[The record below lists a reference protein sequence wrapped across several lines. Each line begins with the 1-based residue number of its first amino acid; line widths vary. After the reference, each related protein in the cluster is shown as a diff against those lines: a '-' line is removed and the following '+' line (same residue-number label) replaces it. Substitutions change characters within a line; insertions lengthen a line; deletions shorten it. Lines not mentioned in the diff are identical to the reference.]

1 MSNTPT
7 LTREQIDKLLRE
19 LADACS
25 GYTGSLSMMKLR
37 LHRIGQIVGYW
48 DKALSTLTPS
58 ASGDG
63 SERPKRPI
71 DGGINWGDEAEV
83 RKFAHDADDHITK
96 LESECD
102 KLKQELC
109 DLSESKAQNE
119 SEAADDFNQI
129 LAERDASR
137 AEVERLR
144 EALGWI
150 WSEGA
155 DLSTIRLKAKHAFTL
170 TQPKEKP

>member
-7 LTREQIDKLLRE
+7 
-19 LADACS
+19 
-25 GYTGSLSMMKLR
+25 
-37 LHRIGQIVGYW
+37 
-48 DKALSTLTPS
+48 

-63 SERPKRPI
+63 SERPKKPPLIPWPYLTYEEGKRVAPSLEPQVRALYNYVDAI
-71 DGGINWGDEAEV
+71 EV
-83 RKFAHDADDHITK
+83 HLTK
-96 LESECD
+96 LE
-102 KLKQELC
+102 
-109 DLSESKAQNE
+109 
-119 SEAADDFNQI
+119 
-129 LAERDASR
+129 AERDAYKAETEWLCETCNTVFLPSELNSGTMCLICKKCGHTVRPKDKVEIKNLKAERDAAR

-170 TQPKEKP
+170 TPPSPTQKER